1 MAAIDPN
8 IRLRP
13 ATLAD
18 IPLLEAWDHEPHVMA
33 ASSDREQQD
42 SAFDGRYWLEELAR
56 IAPDYQYFIA
66 DRDGR
71 PIGALL
77 IIDPATEASHYW
89 GMIEPNLRAI
99 DIWIGA
105 ASDLGKGYGETMM
118 RRALQLCFATPNLAA
133 IVIDPLAS
141 NVRAHRFYQRLG
153 FVPEARRQFADSDCL
168 VHRLTRDIWRARFP
182 QD

>member
-18 IPLLEAWDHEPHVMA
+18 IPSLEAWDREQHVMA
-33 ASSDREQQD
+33 ATSDRKQQD
-42 SAFDGRYWLEELAR
+42 SAIDGRYWLEELAR

-77 IIDPATEASHYW
+77 IIDPATEASHY
-89 GMIEPNLRAI
+89 
-99 DIWIGA
+99 
-105 ASDLGKGYGETMM
+105 
-118 RRALQLCFATPNLAA
+118 
-133 IVIDPLAS
+133 
-141 NVRAHRFYQRLG
+141 
-153 FVPEARRQFADSDCL
+153 
-168 VHRLTRDIWRARFP
+168 
-182 QD
+182 